1 MSFEAYEAKIHEI
14 EHEILPETIVQ
25 ILTGKKHD

>member
-1 MSFEAYEAKIHEI
+1 MSFEAYEAKIHAI

-25 ILTGKKHD
+25 ILTGKE